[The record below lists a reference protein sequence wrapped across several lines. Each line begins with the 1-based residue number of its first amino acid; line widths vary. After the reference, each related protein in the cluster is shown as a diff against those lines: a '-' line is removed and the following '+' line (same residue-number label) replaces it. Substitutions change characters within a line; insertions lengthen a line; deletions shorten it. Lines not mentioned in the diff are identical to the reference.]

1 MGQVRKPEHPL
12 NVMLRPAPSLPLR
25 FARGSQAFFTPC
37 HKCQT
42 LEAKQSQHFRRRTAR
57 SHMRA
62 FAAEKKKGS
71 WGAPDEIMSWLAVV
85 LLDMS
90 VLIAIEVCG

>member
-1 MGQVRKPEHPL
+1 
-12 NVMLRPAPSLPLR
+12 
-25 FARGSQAFFTPC
+25 
-37 HKCQT
+37 
-42 LEAKQSQHFRRRTAR
+42 
-57 SHMRA
+57 MRA

-90 VLIAIEVCG
+90 VLIAIEVAGGDAWTCTGRK